1 MTEVFFSQVRLRPE
15 GFQALAAG
23 KFQKILHEFL
33 VAHRRI
39 AKQHTFQ
46 PTAVSTCPGP
56 QVGAMN
62 FTGPRHLVILT
73 PDQVF
78 LFPYTAKGWAKINLE
93 DVEVGQ
99 YVLRGSGASNGW
111 NFVKEKVPSRF
122 FHHLGPKNC
131 FRITHPPPTLEVKTL
146 MITCALFGRFNPWC
160 HLPSGKCCT
169 TPTF

>member
-1 MTEVFFSQVRLRPE
+1 MTEGFFFQVRLRPE
-15 GFQALAAG
+15 GFQTLAAG

-62 FTGPRHLVILT
+62 FTGPRHLGPLT

-78 LFPYTAKGWAKINLE
+78 LFPYTAGFTAKGWAKINLE

-99 YVLRGSGASNGW
+99 SVLRGSGASNGW
-111 NFVKEKVPSRF
+111 NFVKEKVPSLF
-122 FHHLGPKNC
+122 F
-131 FRITHPPPTLEVKTL
+131 
-146 MITCALFGRFNPWC
+146 
-160 HLPSGKCCT
+160 PSGAPQKLLQNH
-169 TPTF
+169 PSAPYS